1 MILERHAKLWRCILK
16 IIKILLRKV
25 LVESHNS
32 VFCKKKKMHIDISLV
47 PCIGFPSYVT
57 WKVHASLL
65 MHRAK
70 ETSHLL
76 DIRGWVGYDRK
87 DSICRILT

>member
-16 IIKILLRKV
+16 NVTVFFCGEPQRSIF
-25 LVESHNS
+25 
-32 VFCKKKKMHIDISLV
+32 FCKKLHIDISLV
-47 PCIGFPSYVT
+47 PRIGFPSYVT

-70 ETSHLL
+70 ETNHLL
-76 DIRGWVGYDRK
+76 DIRGLVGFDIK
-87 DSICRILT
+87 DSDGRIL